1 MIVLQLVEDACHL
14 RSALTQEAIK
24 VFILLWVMEAVRE
37 GLDVGDHGAQK
48 LEVWRICLRANP
60 FDQVLKAPKDR
71 PHRTV
76 LVLDN
81 RYG

>member
-1 MIVLQLVEDACHL
+1 
-14 RSALTQEAIK
+14 
-24 VFILLWVMEAVRE
+24 MEAVRE
-37 GLDVGDHGAQK
+37 SLYVGDHGAQK
-48 LEVWRICLRANP
+48 LEVRRFCLRANP
-60 FDQVLKAPKDR
+60 FDQMLKAPQDR